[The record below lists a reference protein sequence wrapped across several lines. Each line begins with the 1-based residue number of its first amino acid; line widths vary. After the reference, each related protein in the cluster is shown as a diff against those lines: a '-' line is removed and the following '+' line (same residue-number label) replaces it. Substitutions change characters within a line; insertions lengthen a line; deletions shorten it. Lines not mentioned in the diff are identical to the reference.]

1 MTHCI
6 FLKQSFITFIHKVSR
21 LARGLFVRFSH
32 VTHSNAVVIPII
44 VVAIIATRAAD
55 NTVGVS

>member
-1 MTHCI
+1 MTHRI
-6 FLKQSFITFIHKVSR
+6 FLKQSFITFIRKVSS

-32 VTHSNAVVIPII
+32 VTHSKAVVIPII

-55 NTVGVS
+55 NMVGVS